1 MNPTGFLAV
10 GVGAAFGA
18 WIRWWLSVRINPVF
32 LQLPLGTLVANLA
45 GAYLIGVAVAFFAQQ
60 TALPPEVRLFAVTGF
75 LGALTTFSTFSA
87 EVVTMISGAQYAW
100 ALLTASV
107 HLFGSL
113 LMTGLGIFTFQF
125 LRA

>member
-32 LQLPLGTLVANLA
+32 LPLPLGTLVANLA
-45 GAYLIGVAVAFFAQQ
+45 GAYLIGMAVAFFAQQ
-60 TALPPEVRLFAVTGF
+60 TALPAEIRLFAVTGF
-75 LGALTTFSTFSA
+75 LGALTTYSTFSA
-87 EVVTMISGAQYAW
+87 EVVTMISGAQYGW
-100 ALLTASV
+100 ALLTAAL
-107 HLFGSL
+107 HLGGSL
-113 LMTGLGIFTFQF
+113 LMTGLGMFTFQI